1 MNDKHISSAIIA
13 LAATNLLC
21 TSVLIGAI
29 HNTYLKVEAA
39 TQQLNYIYNQV
50 SEINEK
56 TYLTENIGATAS
68 VVDYPEQN
76 TTSYDIPAYDTSFK
90 TYMDYRCITNENS
103 DQYKLQQLA
112 WTDEDGLRR
121 LGNAYLVAMGTYYT
135 EECGKV
141 FEIEFDTGEIITV
154 VVGDIKADSHT
165 DINNQYSPVYDNEGN
180 MISANVLEFIVDTQE
195 MARKAKRLGSVEICA
210 NLQGNIKS
218 ITAVDAERELY
229 WYY

>member
-21 TSVLIGAI
+21 TSALIGTI
-29 HNTYLKVEAA
+29 HNAYLKEEAT

-50 SEINEK
+50 SEINKK
-56 TYLTENIGATAS
+56 TYSTENIGATAS
-68 VVDYPEQN
+68 VADYPEQN
-76 TTSYDIPAYDTSFK
+76 TASYDIPAYDTSFK

-121 LGNAYLVAMGTYYT
+121 LGDTYLVAMGTYYA

-141 FEIEFDTGEIITV
+141 FEVEFDTGEIIMV

-195 MARKAKRLGSVEICA
+195 MARKAKRLGSVETCA

-229 WYY
+229 WYC